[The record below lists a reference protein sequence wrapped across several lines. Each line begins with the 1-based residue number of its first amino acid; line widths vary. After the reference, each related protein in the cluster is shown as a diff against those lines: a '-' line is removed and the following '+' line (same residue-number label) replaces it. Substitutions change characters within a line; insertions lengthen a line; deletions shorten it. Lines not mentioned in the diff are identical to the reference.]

1 MFLQKL
7 PITFSEPNSM
17 KIFKKNATE
26 KYTHSPMIKIKKVE
40 LNKLKI
46 SKIVILLIY
55 YLCSW
60 HVTIAATAI
69 TTSTIPPQAKPIIA
83 PVLSP
88 SSLVSVLP
96 TSQFFG

>member
-1 MFLQKL
+1 
-7 PITFSEPNSM
+7 
-17 KIFKKNATE
+17 
-26 KYTHSPMIKIKKVE
+26 MIKIYKVE
-40 LNKLKI
+40 LNSLKI
-46 SKIVILLIY
+46 SKIVLLLIY
-55 YLCSW
+55 YLCNW

-96 TSQFFG
+96 TTILLLKKVFAYEKIILQEITAFKTVLV